1 MLPTPPQ
8 VSNLGVE
15 GGRWLRLVTREE
27 MVKCLS
33 EALEQTLVTEG
44 RMAPGTAR
52 RLRAEVM
59 RNFSARVRARSR
71 RVRGLSKDD
80 FLRDVKTSYDTLL
93 AQRAR
98 VLGEIEEARGNLS
111 VEEGGDQ
118 GRVDI
123 LERRVR
129 KLRAAL
135 SKMETDLADLARQ
148 AEIDPGLASI
158 YRDVQGLSSEESERE
173 RKSALLTQ
181 IFEQNVALR
190 RALPA

>member
-1 MLPTPPQ
+1 MLSTPPQ

-15 GGRWLRLVTREE
+15 GGRWLRLLTREE

-158 YRDVQGLSSEESERE
+158 YKDVQGLSSEESERE